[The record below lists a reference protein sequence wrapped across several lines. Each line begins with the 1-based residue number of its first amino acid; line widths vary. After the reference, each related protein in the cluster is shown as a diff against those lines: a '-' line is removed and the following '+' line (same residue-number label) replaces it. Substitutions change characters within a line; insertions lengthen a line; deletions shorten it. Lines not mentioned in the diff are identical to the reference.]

1 MRKHTLK
8 CEDKLELSEEGKD
21 VHTDEKYEGREGQK
35 NIGGS
40 RRKGRSW
47 MGVGET
53 SQGTNEGL
61 SEELSLRTKPGQE
74 KTPVF

>member
-8 CEDKLELSEEGKD
+8 CEDKLELSEEGKE
-21 VHTDEKYEGREGQK
+21 VHTDEKYEGREGQ

-40 RRKGRSW
+40 RRKGRSG

-53 SQGTNEGL
+53 SQGTNEGVSV
-61 SEELSLRTKPGQE
+61 SEELSLRTKP
-74 KTPVF
+74 

>member
-8 CEDKLELSEEGKD
+8 CEDKLELSEEGKE

-40 RRKGRSW
+40 CRKAQSG

-53 SQGTNEGL
+53 SQGTNEGV
-61 SEELSLRTKPGQE
+61 SEELSLRTKS
-74 KTPVF
+74 